1 MISMYSASWCGDCV
15 RTKEQLDELGLEYEY
30 LDIDAHSEHKAR
42 AIDISGRP
50 NIPVVVFPDGTY
62 LVEPTDV
69 ALHEKVQQ
77 LGLIQ

>member
-1 MISMYSASWCGDCV
+1 M
-15 RTKEQLDELGLEYEY
+15 
-30 LDIDAHSEHKAR
+30 HKAR

-50 NIPVVVFPDGTY
+50 NIPIVVFPDGTH

-77 LGLIQ
+77 LGLIH

>member
-1 MISMYSASWCGDCV
+1 M
-15 RTKEQLDELGLEYEY
+15 
-30 LDIDAHSEHKAR
+30 HKAR

-50 NIPVVVFPDGTY
+50 NIPIVVFPDVTH

-77 LGLIQ
+77 LGLIH